1 MAVKHTIMIYLD
13 YAANHP
19 VEKVALDCFYQTE
32 LHFPGNPNSSHP
44 AGRAAMEEQTRIT
57 ASVAELLGAHPEE
70 VIFTSG
76 ATEANNLAIKGI
88 CHSSRHLG
96 RHIISTPLEH
106 SSVSGTLT
114 YLQEKG
120 YEIDLLPIQ
129 RDGTLDLQELNA
141 LLRPDTV
148 LVAVTAVDSELGV
161 VQPITAVKQ
170 ALANYPNCRLHV
182 DATQAIG
189 RIHFPFSGID
199 TMSLAAHKFGGL
211 NGSGILLKRN
221 GIALEPQMHGGTST
235 TLYRSGTPTLALN
248 ASTELALRMA
258 LQARQEHWDYVQ
270 ALNSYLREELE
281 LREGIHINSPA
292 NSVPYILNLSVDGV
306 RGRGFQQ
313 KLGNLGVCVSVKS
326 ACSVDNTP
334 SRAVFAVTRNRKAAL
349 SSWRISLSW
358 RTKED
363 EIKTFLQLL
372 DQCLQQCDK

>member
-1 MAVKHTIMIYLD
+1 MIYLD

-19 VEKVALDCFYQTE
+19 VETAVLERFCQTE
-32 LHFPGNPNSSHP
+32 LHFYGNPNSSHP
-44 AGRAAMEEQTRIT
+44 AGHAALEEQTRIT
-57 ASVAELLGAHPEE
+57 DSVAELLDAEPEE
-70 VIFTSG
+70 IIFTSG

-88 CHSSRHLG
+88 CHSTRHLG

-129 RDGTLDLQELNA
+129 RDGTFDLQELNA

-148 LVAVTAVDSELGV
+148 LVAVTATDSELGV
-161 VQPITAVKQ
+161 IQPIAAVKD
-170 ALANYPNCRLHV
+170 ALAGYPNCHLHV

-189 RIHFPFSGID
+189 RIPFSFSGLD

-211 NGSGILLKRN
+211 NGSGILLKRK
-221 GIALEPQMHGGTST
+221 GIAIEPQMHGGAST

-258 LQARQEHWDYVQ
+258 LQTRQEHWDYVQ
-270 ALNSYLREELE
+270 ALNVYLRKELD
-281 LREGIHINSPA
+281 LRKCVHINSPA
-292 NSVPYILNLSVDGV
+292 NSVPYILNLSVEGI
-306 RGRGFQQ
+306 RGAEFQQ
-313 KLGNLGVCVSVKS
+313 KLANLGVCVSVKS

-334 SRAVFAVTRNRKAAL
+334 SRAVFAVTRNRKTAL

-358 RTKED
+358 RTQPD
-363 EIKTFLQLL
+363 ELKTFLQLL
-372 DQCLQQCDK
+372 DQCLSQQNETR

>member
-1 MAVKHTIMIYLD
+1 MIYLD

-19 VEKVALDCFYQTE
+19 AETAVLDCFCQTE

-44 AGRAAMEEQTRIT
+44 AGCAAMEEQSRIT
-57 ASVAELLGAHPEE
+57 ASVAELLGAQPEE

-129 RDGTLDLQELNA
+129 RDGTIDLLELDD

-148 LVAVTAVDSELGV
+148 LVAITAVDSELGV
-161 VQPITAVKQ
+161 IQPISAVKKV
-170 ALANYPNCRLHV
+170 LSNYPNCRLHV

-189 RIHFPFSGID
+189 RIPFSFSDLD

-211 NGSGILLKRN
+211 NGSGILLKRK
-221 GIALEPQMHGGTST
+221 GIALEPQMHGGAST

-258 LQARQEHWDYVQ
+258 LQAMQEHLDYVQ
-270 ALNSYLREELE
+270 ALNSHLRKELA
-281 LREGIHINSPA
+281 LRKGIHINTPA
-292 NSVPYILNLSVDGV
+292 NSVPYILNLSVDGI
-306 RGRGFQQ
+306 RGTEFQQ
-313 KLGNLGVCVSVKS
+313 RLGNLGVCVSVKS
-326 ACSVDNTP
+326 ACSIDNTP

-358 RTKED
+358 RTKEE
-363 EIKTFLQLL
+363 EIETFLHLL
-372 DQCLQQCDK
+372 DQCLLQ

>member
-1 MAVKHTIMIYLD
+1 MIYLD

-19 VEKVALDCFYQTE
+19 VEEKVLECFCQTE

-44 AGRAAMEEQTRIT
+44 AGRAANEEQARIT
-57 ASVAELLGAHPEE
+57 ASVAELLGAEPEE

-88 CHSSRHLG
+88 CHSTRHLG

-129 RDGTLDLQELNA
+129 RDGTVDLQELDA
-141 LLRPDTV
+141 LLRQDTI
-148 LVAVTAVDSELGV
+148 LVAITAVDSELGV
-161 VQPITAVKQ
+161 IQPIAAVKQ
-170 ALANYPNCRLHV
+170 ALKNYPNCHLHV

-189 RIHFPFSGID
+189 RIPFSFSGID

-211 NGSGILLKRN
+211 NGSGILLKRK

-248 ASTELALRMA
+248 ASTELALRMS

-270 ALNSYLREELE
+270 HLNSILREEFA
-281 LREGIHINSPA
+281 LRKAIQINSPA
-292 NSVPYILNLSVDGV
+292 NSVPYILNLSVEGI
-306 RGRGFQQ
+306 RGTEIQQ
-313 KLGNLGVCVSVKS
+313 RLGNWGVCVSVKS
-326 ACSVDNTP
+326 ACSVENTP

-358 RTKED
+358 HTKED
-363 EIKTFLQLL
+363 EIRTFLQLL
-372 DQCLQQCDK
+372 DQCLLQ